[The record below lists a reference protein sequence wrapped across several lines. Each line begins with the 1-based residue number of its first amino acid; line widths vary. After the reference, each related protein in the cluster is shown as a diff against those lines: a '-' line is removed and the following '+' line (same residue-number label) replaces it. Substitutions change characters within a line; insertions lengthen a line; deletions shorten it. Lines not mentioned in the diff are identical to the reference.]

1 MLSSDIDA
9 YFDYFKDNGYVR
21 YCEAIIL
28 GFLSYRNLSGY
39 DIDKLINGNK
49 TIFSGLCRI
58 NKASIYNT
66 VSRLE
71 EDEYIHLVEVITEEK
86 KPPKHIYNITEK
98 GKERLAEVILGDL
111 GNAPLLFSNIFFDV
125 VFMKNMD
132 KNKVIPLLEAKMEQL
147 KHMDSMVTALKK
159 DETNIS
165 SLVRKF
171 ESQFIK
177 LNIEMLEEYL
187 KQVSSDDFYV
197 FESLTEDE
205 IRDTLNNHKQ

>member
-1 MLSSDIDA
+1 MLSRDIDA

-71 EDEYIHLVEVITEEK
+71 EDESIHLVEIITEEK

-98 GKERLAEVILGDL
+98 GKERLSEVILGDL
-111 GNAPLLFSNIFFDV
+111 GNAPLLFSNVFFDV

-132 KNKVIPLLEAKMEQL
+132 QAEVKPLLEAKIKQL
-147 KHMDSMVTALKK
+147 KHMDLVVSALDKGVA
-159 DETNIS
+159 NIS
-165 SLVRKF
+165 SLVRKY
-171 ESQFIK
+171 ESRFIR
-177 LNIEMLEEYL
+177 LNVEMLEEYL
-187 KQVSSDDFYV
+187 DWVSGDGFYIFDV
-197 FESLTEDE
+197 LTEDE
-205 IRDTLNNHKQ
+205 IRETLNHKQ